1 MRHTKSGTQLVS
13 IRLPAESAARVVRLA
28 RQKKKTVSA
37 VIREAIDALVTPP
50 GPSIWDQAKPMI
62 SKRGS
67 RIGDLSTGKHHL
79 ADFGR
84 P

>member
-13 IRLPAESAARVVRLA
+13 IRLPVEAAARVVRLA
-28 RQKKKTVSA
+28 RQRKTTVSA
-37 VIREAIDALVTPP
+37 VIREAIETLD
-50 GPSIWDQAKPMI
+50 GPSIWDRVRPMI

-67 RIGDLSTGKHHL
+67 RVGDLSTGKHHL

-84 P
+84 R